1 MNISIRQATP
11 ADWRT
16 IQKLNIEVFEDNYQY
31 DDVLDLGWD
40 TSFKGVAY
48 FKKVTSNPK
57 YYCIVAEIEGE
68 PVGYLIGTERIY
80 SYRTVRLAEID
91 NMGVTPAF
99 RSKGIGIK
107 LVEAY
112 RQWAKEHGFDRLYVN
127 AYYQNIKAIEF
138 YKKCGLSPIDISL
151 EGAV

>member
-1 MNISIRQATP
+1 M
-11 ADWRT
+11 
-16 IQKLNIEVFEDNYQY
+16 
-31 DDVLDLGWD
+31 
-40 TSFKGVAY
+40 
-48 FKKVTSNPK
+48 
-57 YYCIVAEIEGE
+57 
-68 PVGYLIGTERIY
+68 
-80 SYRTVRLAEID
+80 RLAEID